1 MSKPNV
7 KIIHFDQCDPKKCS
21 GSRMIRFGLAKII
34 KANKIGKA
42 LVLSPISNI
51 ALSPADR
58 EVVEEFGLVLID
70 GSWNQIESL
79 KPFFQKGIPRA
90 LPFLVAANTVNFG
103 KPTKLNTIEA
113 TIAALWILGYKDKAK
128 KYASHFKYGNTFI
141 QLNFERLEKY
151 SKAKT
156 SSEVVEIQKHI
167 MDELYGEEN

>member
-1 MSKPNV
+1 MPMPNV

-21 GSRMIRFGLAKII
+21 GSRMIKFGLARVI
-34 KANKIGKA
+34 KPNKIGKA
-42 LVLSPISNI
+42 LLLSPISSI

-58 EVVEEFGLVLID
+58 GIMEEFGLVLID

-79 KPFFQKGIPRA
+79 KPFFLRGTPRA

-113 TIAALWILGYKDKAK
+113 TIAALWILGYKNKAED
-128 KYASHFKYGNTFI
+128 YANRFKYGNTFI

-151 SKAKT
+151 SQASS
-156 SSEVVEIQKHI
+156 SSEVVEIQKQI
-167 MDELYGEEN
+167 MNELYGED